1 MANIKVISATEARNK
16 WFELLSWVNT
26 YNGEVMIK
34 KRNRI
39 VAKIS
44 PGEKPVIDDVDEILD
59 KIYGRLAGKK
69 VYFPYEDKKVIKKE
83 KKANDPKKYGW

>member
-34 KRNRI
+34 RRNRI

-44 PGEKPVIDDVDEILD
+44 AGEKPVIEDVNEILD
-59 KIYGRLAGKK
+59 KIYGRLSGKK
-69 VYFPYEDKKVIKKE
+69 AYFPYEDKKVIKKE